1 MRNSFP
7 GVHDPQVAPALGA
20 GQFQAKVVFH
30 DPFGGAFLLRHEID
44 DEFVS
49 GLSLE
54 RYQTA

>member
-7 GVHDPQVAPALGA
+7 GVHDPQVVPASGA

-30 DPFGGAFLLRHEID
+30 DPFEGAFLLRHEID

-49 GLSLE
+49 GI
-54 RYQTA
+54 R